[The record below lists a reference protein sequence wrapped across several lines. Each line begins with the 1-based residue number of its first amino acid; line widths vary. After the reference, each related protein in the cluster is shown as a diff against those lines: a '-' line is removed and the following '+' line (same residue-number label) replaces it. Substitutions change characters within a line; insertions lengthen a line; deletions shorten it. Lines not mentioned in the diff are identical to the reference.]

1 MDKKP
6 GSKSRALF
14 AEEQAVVAPG
24 QQRIALLSELALQ
37 SGRGATVTD
46 LDGNTYL
53 DFFAGVAVASLGHAH
68 PDYVAAVDPY
78 TLKPV
83 EVITAPTVLAI
94 AARVGTTRLIDN
106 VVVNI

>member
-6 GSKSRALF
+6 GPKSRAAF
-14 AEEQAVVAPG
+14 HDEQAVVAPG
-24 QQRIALLSELALQ
+24 QQRIALLSELALA

-68 PDYVAAVDPY
+68 PGYIAAVEAQLRRISVGSF
-78 TLKPV
+78 TTENRLRLLKL
-83 EVITAPTVLAI
+83 IAKLA
-94 AARVGTTRLIDN
+94 
-106 VVVNI
+106 